1 MPEVRRRTR
10 LSPMAAQERR
20 DFWLFLSPWIIGFVL
35 FSFGPILA
43 SFAMSFTDYS
53 IFKSPRW
60 IGLGNYREM
69 LFEDPLILK
78 ALWNTF
84 FYTFFAV
91 PLHTVA
97 SLAVALLLNKKVK
110 GLPVWRTFFYLPCVV
125 SGIAMGVLWR
135 WIFNPEIGLA
145 NTILGPF
152 LDILR
157 LPHPQWL
164 LDPVLAKPAYV
175 LMNLWSLGGGM
186 IIFLAGLQGVPDHL
200 YEAADI
206 DGAGRWAQF
215 RHVTLPMI
223 TPVIFFQLTMGLIG
237 SFQIF
242 SQAYVMSGR
251 GIDNSTLFY
260 VYYLFEQA
268 FRYFRMGYASAMAW
282 VLFAGILAV
291 TVLKF
296 KLAKRWVY
304 YEGAE

>member
-1 MPEVRRRTR
+1 
-10 LSPMAAQERR
+10 MALQERR
-20 DFWLFLSPWIIGFVL
+20 DFWLFLSPWIIGFIL

-69 LFEDPLILK
+69 LVDDPLILK

-84 FYTFFAV
+84 FYTFLAV
-91 PLHTVA
+91 PLHTAA

-110 GLPVWRTFFYLPCVV
+110 GIPIWRTFFYLPCVV

-186 IIFLAGLQGVPDHL
+186 IIFLAGLQGVPEHL

-215 RHVTLPMI
+215 RHVTFPMI
-223 TPVIFFQLTMGLIG
+223 TPVVFFQLTMGLIG

-242 SQAYVMSGR
+242 AQAYVMSGR